1 MTMAK
6 VALVTGSAQG
16 IGAKVAEHLAKDGFD
31 IAINDINRSQSIAI
45 AEELANRCR
54 EYGVKA
60 ECFFA
65 DVSKYVECENLVKSV
80 VEKLGGLDVLVNN
93 AGITR
98 DGLLARMSEEQFD
111 TVINVNLK
119 SAFNMMK
126 FASIVMMRARK
137 GRIINISSV
146 AGLYGNAGQ
155 MNYSASKAGMVGMTL
170 SAAKELG
177 SRSITVNA
185 VAPGFIET
193 RMTRELPD
201 KVRDAAKANISLGRF
216 GDPEDVANAVAF
228 LASDN
233 ASYIT
238 GQVIV
243 VDGGLVM

>member
-1 MTMAK
+1 MGK
-6 VALVTGSAQG
+6 IALVTGSAQG
-16 IGAKVAEHLAKDGFD
+16 IGAKVAERLAKDGFD
-31 IAINDINRSQSIAI
+31 IAINDIDRPQSIEI
-45 AEELANRCR
+45 AQELAVRCR
-54 EYGVKA
+54 EYGVQA

-65 DVSKYVECENLVKSV
+65 DVSKYEECENLVKAV
-80 VEKLGGLDVLVNN
+80 VAKFGGLDVLVNN

-111 TVINVNLK
+111 VVISVNLK

-126 FASIVMMRARK
+126 FASIVMMKARQGK
-137 GRIINISSV
+137 IINITSV

-170 SAAKELG
+170 SASKELG
-177 SRSITVNA
+177 SRNITVNA

-201 KVRDAAKANISLGRF
+201 KVRDAAKANISLGKF
-216 GDPEDVANAVAF
+216 GEAEDVANAVAF
-228 LASDN
+228 LASEN

>member
-1 MTMAK
+1 MGK

-16 IGAKVAEHLAKDGFD
+16 IGAKVVERLAKDGFD
-31 IAINDINRSQSIAI
+31 IAINDINRPQSIEVAG
-45 AEELANRCR
+45 ELANRCR
-54 EYGVKA
+54 EYGVQA

-65 DVSKYVECENLVKSV
+65 DVSKYTECETLVKDV
-80 VEKLGGLDVLVNN
+80 VAKFGTLDVLVNN

-111 TVINVNLK
+111 TVISVNLK

-126 FASIVMMRARK
+126 FASLIMMRARK
-137 GRIINISSV
+137 GRIINITSV
-146 AGLYGNAGQ
+146 AGLYGNPGQ
-155 MNYSASKAGMVGMTL
+155 MNYSASKAGMVGLTL
-170 SAAKELG
+170 SASKELG

-193 RMTRELPD
+193 RMTKELPD

-238 GQVIV
+238 GQIIV

>member
-1 MTMAK
+1 MGK

-16 IGAKVAEHLAKDGFD
+16 IGAKVAERLAKDGFD
-31 IAINDINRSQSIAI
+31 IAINDINRPQSVEIAG
-45 AEELANRCR
+45 ELAKRCR
-54 EYGVKA
+54 EYGVQA

-65 DVSKYVECENLVKSV
+65 DVSKYAECETLVKEV
-80 VEKLGGLDVLVNN
+80 VAKFGTLDVLVNN

-111 TVINVNLK
+111 TVISVNLK

-126 FASIVMMRARK
+126 FASLIMMKARK
-137 GRIINISSV
+137 GKIINITSV
-146 AGLYGNAGQ
+146 AGLYGNPGQ
-155 MNYSASKAGMVGMTL
+155 MNYSASKAGMVGLTL
-170 SAAKELG
+170 SASKELG

-193 RMTRELPD
+193 RMTKELPD

-238 GQVIV
+238 GQIIV